1 MRSSGDARSCSYT
14 LATLLES
21 RASAGRSISRRGVV
35 RTGVGPPATMMRA
48 GLHFASHY
56 RPNAHNDVPV
66 APGLEPERAMTGH
79 GVWVQDPQSRPP
91 RGARKDV
98 PGMDYFVDVGEAARR
113 AA

>member
-56 RPNAHNDVPV
+56 RPNAH
-66 APGLEPERAMTGH
+66 LTE
-79 GVWVQDPQSRPP
+79 SRLRLRSL
-91 RGARKDV
+91 RGARTRRVTRSPRARQEAGRKDDR
-98 PGMDYFVDVGEAARR
+98 MKSDVGEATLQVA
-113 AA
+113 